1 MKLIHKQSLF
11 GKIFTINIITI
22 IIGLLLSALLQYA
35 FIIRLIDDELKTSL
49 RENAHD
55 IHRIVTAVG
64 YLDAGIEQNVQIQ
77 GPMFRVIIRNP
88 IIAPLP
94 VSPLPEINP
103 IIDRA
108 IFLESYLDAYTLS
121 TGNYVI
127 IISSDGLVTMSSFH
141 NDDGTIPLYISN
153 EYFANLTREEQG
165 VKISTLDI
173 FPARML
179 TYSLPII
186 IQGEIVGTM
195 FVASPILP
203 GMGHRQILVSV
214 FLLPMI
220 LVTVVS
226 LIFSYVLSRRITR
239 PIKAISHAAKA
250 FSKGEFKERVKV
262 SRHDEIGELS
272 DTFNQMAENLEK
284 IENLRR
290 TFVANVSHE
299 LRTPMTTII
308 GFIDGILDGTIPPE
322 SQNDYLTI
330 VLSESRRLSRL
341 ISDLLDIAR
350 MEEDEFAL
358 DIIEFDINE
367 MIRRCVIGLERRI
380 NEKNLSVNVEFP
392 DDVCL
397 VRADSDGISRVL
409 TNLID
414 NAIKFTDQS
423 GTIDIKI
430 SRRGNIFI
438 ISVRNT
444 GEGISTEDY
453 KNIFDRFYKVDKS
466 RGLNR
471 EGTGLGLFIVKNIL
485 NLHGRDISVNSVAGE
500 FTEFTFTLPSAD

>member
-1 MKLIHKQSLF
+1 MKLLQKQSLF

-35 FIIRLIDDELKTSL
+35 FIIRLIDDELKSSL

-55 IHRIVTAVG
+55 IQRIVTAFG
-64 YLDAGIEQNVQIQ
+64 YLDAGVEQNIQIQ
-77 GPMFRVIIRNP
+77 GPMFRVILRDPVIT
-88 IIAPLP
+88 PLP
-94 VSPLPEINP
+94 QINP
-103 IIDRA
+103 IIDRT

-127 IISSDGLVTMSSFH
+127 LISADGLVTMSSFRH
-141 NDDGTIPLYISN
+141 EDGTAPLYVSR
-153 EYFANLTREEQG
+153 EYFANLTQTEPD
-165 VKISTLDI
+165 VKISTLGI

-186 IQGEIVGTM
+186 IQGETVGTV

-203 GMGHRQILVSV
+203 GMGRRQILMSV
-214 FLLPMI
+214 FLLPMM

-226 LIFSYVLSRRITR
+226 LIFSYILSRRITR

-250 FSKGEFKERVKV
+250 FSKGEFKERVEV
-262 SRHDEIGELS
+262 SGRDEIGELS
-272 DTFNQMAENLEK
+272 NTFNQMAENLEK

-322 SQNDYLTI
+322 SQSDYLTI

-350 MEEDEFAL
+350 MEEDEFSL
-358 DIIEFDINE
+358 DITEFDINE
-367 MIRRCVIGLERRI
+367 MIRRCVIGFERRI
-380 NEKNLSVNVEFP
+380 DSKNISVNIEFP

-430 SRRGNIFI
+430 SRRGNVFI

-444 GEGISTEDY
+444 GEGIAAEDY
-453 KNIFDRFYKVDKS
+453 NNIFHRFYKADKS

-500 FTEFTFTLPSAD
+500 FTEFTFTLPSAE